1 MLIVH
6 RNQLKRCY
14 GLPNTVKESRQKDS
28 NLKAV
33 HTRLVPEKDP
43 VSTNDDSPVVT
54 TEQAGGLWMMK

>member
-54 TEQAGGLWMMK
+54 TE